1 MTRIK
6 PLYANIHGV
15 EINISS
21 QVRRNIRRT
30 ARTVTVIV
38 GYVSFWIAVSLILV
52 AAITA
57 PWVFWIVGSS
67 LVSTCVAFLVKGR

>member
-1 MTRIK
+1 MARIK

-21 QVRRNIRRT
+21 QFRRKVRRT

-38 GYVSFWIAVSLILV
+38 GYVSFLIAVALILV
-52 AAITA
+52 AAITS
-57 PWVFWIVGSS
+57 PFVFWIVCFS
-67 LVSTCVAFLVKGR
+67 LVSACVAFLTKGR